1 LIQIASTNKQKKY
14 LTRVMRK
21 IYYLIALAFLTLGL
35 IIFST
40 TADAGGPWNDQYCD
54 VEVTK
59 IKVVNEKGEVLENL
73 TEEKVVCNDGA
84 SDFLFNMGIA
94 ENCEMYTWDMPV
106 GEVVITQRQ
115 VICKRMDQSGY
126 EIVQGYHS
134 ID

>member
-1 LIQIASTNKQKKY
+1 
-14 LTRVMRK
+14 MRN
-21 IYYLIALAFLTLGL
+21 IYYLIALAFLTLAL

-40 TADAGGPWNDQYCD
+40 NVNAGGPWNDQYCD
-54 VEVTK
+54 VEITK

-73 TEEKVVCNDGA
+73 TEEKMVCNDGA
-84 SDFLFNMGIA
+84 SDFLFDMGIA
-94 ENCEMYTWDMPV
+94 NSCEMYTWDMPV

-115 VICKRMDQSGY
+115 IACKKIDGSGY